1 MEITWYYA
9 RNGTDRQ
16 GPVSET
22 ELRNLIAQG
31 QVQPDD
37 VLWREGM
44 AAWTPLRDLAEFRS
58 LTPSTHTLPAPPPTP
73 VERVD
78 VPAGLSGWM
87 AFNGILIILS
97 GLAYI
102 TTCFALPSGVLLV
115 IAGASLMS
123 AQSMLSGLRTVD
135 PAFLP
140 FLQKL
145 RGFFL
150 MTGVA
155 TLVAIALTVLFLIV
169 IIGFG
174 AATFATLF
182 EQFTPR

>member
-1 MEITWYYA
+1 MEFTWYYA
-9 RNGTDRQ
+9 RNGMDRQ

-22 ELRNLIAQG
+22 ELRNLIDQG

-37 VLWREGM
+37 LLWREGM
-44 AAWTPLRDLAEFRS
+44 AAWTPLRDLTEFRTPS
-58 LTPSTHTLPAPPPTP
+58 PPTPSTPAPPPTP
-73 VERVD
+73 EKRVA
-78 VPAGLSGWM
+78 VPSGLSGWM

-135 PAFLP
+135 PTFLP

>member
-1 MEITWYYA
+1 
-9 RNGTDRQ
+9 
-16 GPVSET
+16 
-22 ELRNLIAQG
+22 
-31 QVQPDD
+31 
-37 VLWREGM
+37 
-44 AAWTPLRDLAEFRS
+44 
-58 LTPSTHTLPAPPPTP
+58 
-73 VERVD
+73 
-78 VPAGLSGWM
+78 M

>member
-1 MEITWYYA
+1 MEHTWYYA

-22 ELRNLIAQG
+22 DIKNLITQG

-37 VLWREGM
+37 LLWREGLS
-44 AAWTPLRDLAEFRS
+44 AWTPLRDLAEFRA
-58 LTPSTHTLPAPPPTP
+58 TPAPALAPPPPP
-73 VERVD
+73 VERAEL
-78 VPAGLSGWM
+78 PAGLSGWM

-97 GLAYI
+97 GLTYI
-102 TTCFALPSGVLLV
+102 MTCFALPSGILLV

-123 AQSMLSGLRTVD
+123 AQSMLSGMRTVD

-155 TLVAIALTVLFLIV
+155 TLVAIFLTVLFLIV
-169 IIGFG
+169 GIGLG
-174 AATFATLF
+174 ASALTAVF